1 MKAKS
6 INLKV
11 FNITPKQWSNL
22 VIELN
27 LVAQAWKPYGPVIK
41 MKTHN
46 LDRILTWG
54 KKKADEREDRRS
66 RKSLE
71 QNKKSKVYGFVV

>member
-1 MKAKS
+1 MKDKS

-11 FNITPKQWSNL
+11 SNISQKQWSNL
-22 VIELN
+22 IIELN
-27 LVAQAWKPYGPVIK
+27 LVAQAWRPYGPIIK

-54 KKKADEREDRRS
+54 RRTNDDKEYK
-66 RKSLE
+66 RK
-71 QNKKSKVYGFVV
+71 NKRPKI

>member
-41 MKTHN
+41 IKTHN
-46 LDRILTWG
+46 LVAPFCNTIEKL
-54 KKKADEREDRRS
+54 KK
-66 RKSLE
+66 
-71 QNKKSKVYGFVV
+71 

>member
-11 FNITPKQWSNL
+11 SNISQKQWSNL
-22 VIELN
+22 IIELN
-27 LVAQAWKPYGPVIK
+27 LVAQAWRPYGPIIK

-54 KKKADEREDRRS
+54 RRTNDDKEYK
-66 RKSLE
+66 RK
-71 QNKKSKVYGFVV
+71 NKRPKI

>member
-1 MKAKS
+1 MKEKS

-11 FNITPKQWSNL
+11 SNITSKQWSNL

-27 LVAQAWKPYGPVIK
+27 LVAQAWKPYGPIIK

-46 LDRILTWG
+46 LDRIITWG
-54 KKKADEREDRRS
+54 KKTGDDKEDRRS
-66 RKSLE
+66 SNTVEK
-71 QNKKSKVYGFVV
+71 NKRS

>member
-11 FNITPKQWSNL
+11 SNISQKQWSNL
-22 VIELN
+22 IIELN
-27 LVAQAWKPYGPVIK
+27 LVAKAWRPYGPLIK
-41 MKTHN
+41 IKAHN

-54 KKKADEREDRRS
+54 RRTNDDKEYK
-66 RKSLE
+66 RK
-71 QNKKSKVYGFVV
+71 NKRPKI

>member
-11 FNITPKQWSNL
+11 SNISQKQWSNL
-22 VIELN
+22 IIELN
-27 LVAQAWKPYGPVIK
+27 LVAQAWRPYGPVIK

-54 KKKADEREDRRS
+54 RRTNDDKEYK
-66 RKSLE
+66 RK
-71 QNKKSKVYGFVV
+71 NKRPKI

>member
-11 FNITPKQWSNL
+11 SNISQKQWSNL

-27 LVAQAWKPYGPVIK
+27 LMAQAWKSYGPVIK
-41 MKTHN
+41 IKTHN

-54 KKKADEREDRRS
+54 RKRNDDKENRRS
-66 RKSLE
+66 GKTLE
-71 QNKKSKVYGFVV
+71 QNKKF